1 MKYTKEEISNIL
13 ISLNA
18 QYGGINETIL
28 RESKIISRRPV
39 RTHFGNISN
48 AIKELGLNH
57 IVKSSISRKG
67 LSRKV
72 YTKDEILPIVKEIES
87 KYGYFSK
94 GLIDLNGPE
103 YGKIN
108 HKVIVRLWGSFSNLY
123 KQENI
128 TQKPSQR
135 GVKINPNKYYINL
148 LKEYINKYSI
158 TELSTSS
165 LRRIC
170 SDLNISTQTL
180 DERGLTTRILSNI
193 LKIKYSKRRFL
204 NEENRIKIVSKI
216 LNEIPVKQYK
226 CDKIKNR
233 RKLPIDAYF
242 TKSNIALEYNGEQ
255 HYIFV
260 NKFHKSKN
268 DLYKQIKR
276 DKKKYKKIYKSGM
289 KLLIIKYS
297 DNLQIITNKINKL
310 MFP

>member
-28 RESKIISRRPV
+28 KESNIISRRPI

-57 IVKSSISRKG
+57 IIKSSISRKG
-67 LSRKV
+67 LSRKI
-72 YTKDEILPIVKEIES
+72 YTKNEILPIVKEIES

-123 KQENI
+123 QQENVA
-128 TQKPSQR
+128 QKPSQK
-135 GVKINPNKYYINL
+135 GVKINPNQYYINL

-180 DERGLTTRILSNI
+180 DERGLTTRIISNI

-204 NEENRIKIVSKI
+204 NEENRIKVVSKI
-216 LNEIPVKQYK
+216 LNEKPIKQYR
-226 CDKIKNR
+226 CDKIKNK

-242 TKSNIALEYNGEQ
+242 PKSNIALEYNGEQ